1 MPPKK
6 APPPKTQTTSVAQQR
21 QAVALQ
27 QQKNAELKRQAEA
40 KKNEEQRKLFQAEQK
55 RKAELKK
62 QKEDNENKKLK
73 QAEDAQKKAA
83 EQSQKQIESNHVQKA
98 KASSAPKK
106 VESSKEYFESYIG
119 YRYSGESMGENSFSK
134 EEVSE
139 LATFIHDHYR
149 AGRNK
154 DANHMAVDSLIC
166 ELKELQILV
175 KSEFVGEHFIKKK
188 VFIEFFK
195 TLEGRKELHEAKDT
209 LKLMG
214 YKVALDEDGN
224 IHEYNNLELGNNAL
238 SKLDI
243 EDILGVNLS
252 RAEDIGDII
261 YSSEW
266 LELNKM
272 AYFSN
277 GEIITETDWEKIYA
291 DESNHGLYAAA
302 ENEFNQAKK
311 EFEEFS
317 EIETDFER
325 NIQKIQAWT
334 NLSKA
339 TEKLELFS
347 KIKSKIVEDFGEDIL
362 EEVTLDNLIDK
373 GYAIVSNFLPEVEEK
388 AEEPE
393 KDEAKDSSESKE
405 VDSSAETI
413 KDLPAINEEET
424 IYVDETEED
433 AVLVNHEETYRK
445 DSVFEEPNILPLDG
459 KSLDIITT
467 DKNSESAIPADET
480 PETIIRSEETAEPI
494 VAPEETDEEKQ
505 AKKKAEEEK
514 AAAEAEAKRL
524 AEREDFELFLEFFS
538 SELKM
543 MFDPDNPFL
552 VSKLSQYHLQE
563 DFSYTDSNPEDITHN
578 IEDTRALNRK
588 DIELDLI
595 YLGPERDKIYQ
606 FTNDWLMKIIALP
619 NVWKILHLAKN
630 IDLLSEERASK
641 SHLIDKK
648 ILVDL
653 AINIEPSF
661 EKRVD
666 ICAEIFDQWII
677 NNQDNLYLEIVMK
690 YLTDNEINVASNFI
704 ENFKTKVMDHFK
716 PLDQE
721 SVDGAVLFLQDFG
734 QKMSDQKINDSNWK
748 DKLMP
753 VQLYMDRIEA
763 PFEKILLTLG
773 LPLINGQSNCMTQ
786 VIKECYNA
794 KNYDKIITL
803 SKAYHHM
810 SGRDE
815 RTKISPES
823 LVNLYEKTKPED
835 FDKIF
840 KDILEEKKFI
850 PGQLNPTPQQII
862 DKHLNKIKEEEDK
875 ILAKEKAEEEAI
887 LAEAARLAEED
898 KIKEAESATSSELQ
912 AETFTDSHDVTG
924 KLSEDGVEV

>member
-6 APPPKTQTTSVAQQR
+6 APAPNKAQATSVAQQR
-21 QAVALQ
+21 QAIAAQ
-27 QQKNAELKRQAEA
+27 QQKNAELKRLAEA

-55 RKAELKK
+55 RKAEVKK
-62 QKEDNENKKLK
+62 QKEEIENKKLK
-73 QAEDAQKKAA
+73 QAEDAQKKAV
-83 EQSQKQIESNHVQKA
+83 EQSQKQIETNHVQKA

-119 YRYSGESMGENSFSK
+119 YRYSSDTMGENSFSE
-134 EEVSE
+134 EEVSK
-139 LATFIHDHYR
+139 LATFIHNHYR

-154 DANHMAVDSLIC
+154 DANNMAVDSLIC

-175 KSEFVGEHFIKKK
+175 KSEFAGEHFIKKK

-214 YKVALDEDGN
+214 YKVELDADEN
-224 IHEYNNLELGNNAL
+224 IHEYNNLELGDNAL

-252 RAEDIGDII
+252 RAENIGDII

-291 DESNHGLYAAA
+291 DESSHGLYVAA
-302 ENEFNQAKK
+302 ENEFNQDKK
-311 EFEEFS
+311 ERDEEFS
-317 EIETDFER
+317 EIMDSGR
-325 NIQKIQAWT
+325 SLQKIQAWT

-339 TEKLELFS
+339 TEKWKKLKESPELNPP
-347 KIKSKIVEDFGEDIL
+347 INENID
-362 EEVTLDNLIDK
+362 EEITLDDLIKK

-388 AEEPE
+388 AEET
-393 KDEAKDSSESKE
+393 KDISEPIEVNSSTKTTKDSPS
-405 VDSSAETI
+405 I
-413 KDLPAINEEET
+413 IEEEKLDLDG
-424 IYVDETEED
+424 VNSEED
-433 AVLVNHEETYRK
+433 SVSVNHEDTYRK
-445 DSVFEEPNILPLDG
+445 DSIFEERNIL
-459 KSLDIITT
+459 SLEAESLEIITK
-467 DKNSESAIPADET
+467 DKT

-494 VAPEETDEEKQ
+494 VVAPEETEEEKQ
-505 AKKKAEEEK
+505 AKKKAAEEK
-514 AAAEAEAKRL
+514 AATEAEAKRL
-524 AEREDFELFLEFFS
+524 AEREDFELFLELFS

-543 MFDPDNPFL
+543 MFAPNNPFL

-563 DFSYTDSNPEDITHN
+563 DFSSKDTSPENRTHN
-578 IEDTRALNRK
+578 IEDERPLNRK
-588 DIELDLI
+588 DIERDLI
-595 YLGPERDKIYQ
+595 YLGPEREKIYQ

-619 NVWKILHLAKN
+619 NVWKILHLAKH

-690 YLTDNEINVASNFI
+690 YLTNNEINVASNFI
-704 ENFKTKVMDHFK
+704 ENFKTKVIALFK
-716 PLDQE
+716 PWDQE
-721 SVDGAVLFLQDFG
+721 SVDGVVLFLQDFG
-734 QKMSDQKINDSNWK
+734 QKMSNQGINDSNWK

-753 VQLYMDRIEA
+753 LQLYMARIEA

-794 KNYDKIITL
+794 KNYDKLITL
-803 SKAYHHM
+803 SMAYHHM

-815 RTKISPES
+815 KTKISPES

-850 PGQLNPTPQQII
+850 PGKLNPTPQQII

-875 ILAKEKAEEEAI
+875 ILAKEKAEEEAR
-887 LAEAARLAEED
+887 LAVAARLAEED

-924 KLSEDGVEV
+924 NLSEDGVEV